1 MDRTQLSP
9 RIRGVQRSALTMLVL
24 AGTLNYLDRSTL
36 SIANPLIRQELGL
49 SIADMGLL
57 LSAFLWA
64 YAFSQLPGGALV
76 DRVGPHRLL
85 ASGLALW
92 SLAQAAA
99 GFVTSFWQFSIAR
112 VFLGMGEAPM
122 FSSAVRVVR
131 DWYPRARSR
140 PSDRDLELHLLAR
153 ASDRAANPD
162 CADAGLRLALDV
174 RHHGCGRAHDRHPL
188 VREISRRV

>member
-1 MDRTQLSP
+1 MTGTQASP
-9 RIRGVQRSALTMLVL
+9 RVRRVQRSALTLLVI

-85 ASGLALW
+85 AGGLGIW
-92 SLAQAAA
+92 SLAQTAA
-99 GFVTSFWQFSIAR
+99 GFVTSFWQ
-112 VFLGMGEAPM
+112 
-122 FSSAVRVVR
+122 
-131 DWYPRARSR
+131 
-140 PSDRDLELHLLAR
+140 
-153 ASDRAANPD
+153 
-162 CADAGLRLALDV
+162 
-174 RHHGCGRAHDRHPL
+174 
-188 VREISRRV
+188 